1 MPPDVFRTFARIA
14 MPWNTPAAEPLGS
27 VLARRPWTSIPGG
40 AATVASKMMFFC
52 PFILADS
59 PSTPLVG
66 ALSFDPAFN
75 WFLLILLGAAVGAMV
90 FYLYREQQKIAPRR
104 IVHWLTAIRIA
115 LVVLI
120 MLLLLR
126 PVRQWASTH
135 NTGGSLWIVL
145 DQSLSMKQTDPQSSR
160 IEQLR
165 WADALGYLRADLRTS
180 RLDHLAAKLSAL
192 RAELEHL
199 QANGDS
205 SADNSIVAGVKS
217 WLDQL
222 NDLAVEFDK
231 DPQAH
236 SSDAAPAIDDLRRI
250 AKALSGSLTMPEQL
264 PFHATLTSLAS
275 DIAKS
280 KAAADRVDGE
290 LLSRSASDPQ
300 LQQAIAK
307 VAAMRRADLAL
318 AALTGD
324 TSHAPRTLAQVLAAQ
339 DTRVV
344 TFAGG
349 QQQVDTSDKSNLATL
364 LKSAGEPIGGS
375 TNIADALKFV
385 GDQIA
390 NSDQANV
397 LLVSDGRANDGG
409 DLIEPARQLA
419 AHGARVFTLAVGSRQ
434 RVCDA
439 AVESIDAPDWI
450 YKDDTLRA
458 SALLRLDGLKD
469 KPVTVELLQ
478 RTQTIDTKTITP
490 SSNQKTQVVTFSDKP
505 PEAGMYDYEVH
516 IREMPG
522 EAVKE
527 NNRQSFRVSVKNDK
541 LHVLV
546 VDDQPRWE
554 FRYLANYLSRDN
566 RVQLQTVLLEPAR
579 IADVQTPAPIKAL
592 ATNTSTVEAQ
602 ILPQTKEDWSGF
614 DLLVLGDVPA
624 ESLSTQMQQNIVAA
638 VRDRGATLIIIAG
651 QLNMPGRYAGTPLAD
666 LLPVYLNA
674 NWTATS
680 LAEQLHD
687 GFHPMI
693 APEGAKSILSQLGL
707 DDASNTELWSAIP
720 PWYWHSEQTQAKLSA
735 NVLWSIADAKMEAG
749 AAPAAAANVN
759 SMEAARQRALLCTM
773 SVGLGRVMYL
783 ASDSTWRLR
792 QVNGQD
798 LHERFWGQVIRWV
811 VGSDLPAGGKFVRFG
826 TNKPK
831 YADGEPIHVAARV
844 LKEDLTPLTG
854 QHFKVIARMSGD
866 QKIVHDAEMED
877 SPQTPGFY
885 HATLPN
891 LPPGQLQLTLAG
903 PEVEQLL
910 ASDTAEAARKLN
922 IQVLADAN
930 LEMQNINADH
940 EAMQQIAQAG
950 GGIALDAPYADVMAD
965 HLPDLRHDQTTIE
978 QIGMFTDPK
987 DPWTH
992 KAHWAFLLVFVSLI
1006 TTEWVLR
1013 KAGGLV

>member
-1 MPPDVFRTFARIA
+1 MFSVTTQLFGDCGCPVTSL
-14 MPWNTPAAEPLGS
+14 AACRGS
-27 VLARRPWTSIPGG
+27 C
-40 AATVASKMMFFC
+40 AT
-52 PFILADS
+52 
-59 PSTPLVG
+59 
-66 ALSFDPAFN
+66 LSFDPAFN
-75 WFLLILLGAAVGAMV
+75 GLLLILLGIAVGVMV

-104 IVHWLTAIRIA
+104 IVHWLTTIRVA
-115 LVVLI
+115 LVVLV

-126 PVRQWASTH
+126 PVRQWTSTH
-135 NTGGSLWIVL
+135 NTGGSLWVVL

-160 IEQLR
+160 IEKLR
-165 WADALGYLRADLRTS
+165 WADALGYLPADLRTS

-192 RAELEHL
+192 GAELEHL
-199 QANGDS
+199 QSNGDILTDG
-205 SADNSIVAGVKS
+205 SAIAGIKT

-222 NDLAVEFDK
+222 DDLIAEFDK
-231 DPQAH
+231 DSQGH
-236 SSDAAPAIDDLRRI
+236 SADAGPAIDDLRRI
-250 AKALSGSLTMPEQL
+250 SKSLRDALASPEQQL
-264 PFHATLTSLAS
+264 PLHVTFTSLS
-275 DIAKS
+275 TDIGKIRT
-280 KAAADRVDGE
+280 AADQIDGE
-290 LLSRSASDPQ
+290 MLARLASNPQ
-300 LQQAIAK
+300 LGQALTKAG
-307 VAAMRRADLAL
+307 AMRRADLAI

-324 TSHAPRTLAQVLAAQ
+324 TSHAARTLAQVLAAQ

-349 QQQVDTSDKSNLATL
+349 QQQVDTSDKSGLAAAIKT
-364 LKSAGEPIGGS
+364 AAEPIGGTTDIS
-375 TNIADALKFV
+375 DALKFV

-390 NSDQANV
+390 SSDQANV
-397 LLVSDGRANDGG
+397 LVVSDGRANDGG
-409 DLIEPARQLA
+409 DLLEPARQLA

-439 AVESIDAPDWI
+439 AVDSIDAPDWI

-458 SALLRLDGLKD
+458 SAVLRLDGLKD
-469 KPVTVELLQ
+469 KPVTVDLL
-478 RTQTIDTKTITP
+478 RGPQTIDTKTVTP
-490 SSNQKTQVVTFSDKP
+490 ASNEETKVLTFSDKP
-505 PEAGMYDYEVH
+505 PEAQIYDYEVH
-516 IREMPG
+516 IHEMPE

-546 VDDQPRWE
+546 VDDEPRWE
-554 FRYLANYLSRDN
+554 YRYLANYLSRDN

-579 IADVQTPAPIKAL
+579 VAEVQTPAPVKAL
-592 ATNTSTVEAQ
+592 ATNTLTVEAQ
-602 ILPQTKEDWSGF
+602 TLPQSKEDWSGF
-614 DLLVLGDVPA
+614 DLLVLGDVPP
-624 ESLSTQMQQNIVAA
+624 ESLSTEMQQDIVAA

-651 QLNMPGRYAGTPLAD
+651 QLNMPGRYAGTPLSD

-674 NWTATS
+674 NWTATA
-680 LAEQLHD
+680 LAEQLHN
-687 GFHPMI
+687 GFRPII
-693 APEGAKSILSQLGL
+693 APEGARSILSQLGL
-707 DDASNTELWSAIP
+707 DDASNAELWSAMP

-735 NVLWSIADAKMEAG
+735 NVLWSIADVKTAADNG
-749 AAPAAAANVN
+749 ATNLN
-759 SMEAARQRALLCTM
+759 TIEAARQRALLCTM

-798 LHERFWGQVIRWV
+798 LHERFWGQVMRWV

-831 YADGEPIHVAARV
+831 YADGEPTHVTARV

-854 QHFKVIARMSGD
+854 QHFKVIARMAGD
-866 QKIVHDAEMED
+866 DKIVHDADMED

-891 LPPGQLQLTLAG
+891 LPPGQIELTLAG
-903 PEVEQLL
+903 PEIERLL
-910 ASDTAEAARKLN
+910 SSDTAEPARKLG

-930 LEMQNINADH
+930 LEMQNIDADH
-940 EAMQQIAQAG
+940 EAMEQIAQAG
-950 GGIALDAPYADVMAD
+950 GGIALDAPYSDVMAD

-992 KAHWAFLLVFVSLI
+992 KAHWAFLLVFASLI
-1006 TTEWVLR
+1006 TTEWILR